1 MYQNIIV
8 PIDHGNRNMKTPH
21 FIYTSGIE
29 ESQIKPPLG
38 EYLIFK
44 DKYYTLTEKR
54 IPYMRNKT
62 VDDRFFVLTLFGI
75 GMESEKQGIYCPGE
89 LLQVDLPVG
98 LPPKHFGAMYKKL
111 EAYFKREEVVEYFFR
126 GRNYSVYLENV
137 ATFPQDYAA
146 AITIYPKIMNYGKT
160 IVIDIGG
167 FTLDYLLLR
176 GGIPDL
182 AVCDSLENG
191 VIKLYNHIISRIN
204 SEQDIL
210 LEEMDIDSILK
221 GENTDYSERIIK
233 TVRNMAAVFVND
245 LLGTLRER
253 GIDLK
258 SGCVVF
264 VGGGALLLRKYLE
277 ASEKVGECFFIED
290 IKANAIGYGMLYDR
304 EKKAGSAHGKE
315 E

>member
-29 ESQIKPPLG
+29 ESQTKPPLG
-38 EYLIFK
+38 EYLVFK

-54 IPYMRNKT
+54 IPYMRDKT

-75 GMESEKQGIYCPGE
+75 GMESERQGIYCPGE

-98 LPPKHFGAMYKKL
+98 LPPKHFGTLYKRF
-111 EAYFKREEVVEYFFR
+111 EAYFKREEVVEYSFH

-137 ATFPQDYAA
+137 AAFPQDYAA
-146 AITIYPKIMNYGKT
+146 AITIYPQIMHYGKT

-191 VIKLYNHIISRIN
+191 VIKLYNNIISRIN

-221 GENTDYSERIIK
+221 GENTDYSENVIK
-233 TVRNMAAVFVND
+233 TVRNIGNPERTGDRFEVR
-245 LLGTLRER
+245 LCGICWGR
-253 GIDLK
+253 GII
-258 SGCVVF
+258 
-264 VGGGALLLRKYLE
+264 A
-277 ASEKVGECFFIED
+277 A
-290 IKANAIGYGMLYDR
+290 
-304 EKKAGSAHGKE
+304 
-315 E
+315 